1 MPALAT
7 RGDLVQLKAHANRYL
22 LAKIV
27 RCWTTI
33 AGAFGVEHHQAGNE
47 VRAVPR
53 QRFHFSPYSFLAHGG
68 GRGESSIDVYSTV
81 LLVRYL
87 AHGIVLLRAPAVAWV
102 GAFLSTRVDEGRKGL
117 KSCFATERMQDT
129 NRSREEGEEP
139 AMYVTP
145 DLSYYD

>member
-1 MPALAT
+1 M
-7 RGDLVQLKAHANRYL
+7 QLKAHANRYL

-117 KSCFATERMQDT
+117 KSSRGNNERHGPQLG
-129 NRSREEGEEP
+129 RGQGSLLREPGSELQPGGR
-139 AMYVTP
+139 
-145 DLSYYD
+145 